1 MGRSASGKEGNS
13 IVELN
18 RLVTEGRLQESL
30 EIDQVSTLEMVR
42 IINEQDKQ
50 VALAVEK
57 ELPNIVARR
66 RPHRRAAAGGG
77 RLFYVGAGTS
87 GRLGILD
94 ASEIPPTYGAPPDLV
109 QGVIAGGLEGGVP
122 DRGRA
127 PRIPGSRAPP
137 TSPRGCAP
145 ATSWWAS
152 PPAAGPR
159 TRWRRWRRPAAWGAR
174 PWP

>member
-1 MGRSASGKEGNS
+1 M
-13 IVELN
+13 ELN

-57 ELPNIVARR
+57 ELPHIARAVDLIAER
-66 RPHRRAAAGGG
+66 LRAGG

-109 QGVIAGGLEGGVP
+109 QGVIAGGLEAVF
-122 DRGRA
+122 
-127 PRIPGSRAPP
+127 
-137 TSPRGCAP
+137 
-145 ATSWWAS
+145 
-152 PPAAGPR
+152 R
-159 TRWRRWRRPAAWGAR
+159 TREGAE
-174 PWP
+174 